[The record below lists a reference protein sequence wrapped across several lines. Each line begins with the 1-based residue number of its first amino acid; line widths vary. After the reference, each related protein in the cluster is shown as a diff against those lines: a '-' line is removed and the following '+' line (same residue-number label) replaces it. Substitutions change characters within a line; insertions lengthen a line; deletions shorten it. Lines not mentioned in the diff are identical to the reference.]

1 MALTEEGL
9 YISFIKL
16 IKKQNA
22 NLINN
27 KLQLENSNAISELVL
42 ADSDYYRITEN
53 KQLEETQIIEC
64 LIIQNMLNIF
74 SYMNNEFIKIKG
86 QNKQQLIIYSKNN
99 NLFIPTCIDVNK
111 MTIYENSKQC
121 YNGVPVGI
129 WIDGKEIRGFY
140 LPSGVIAET
149 TTLNNCN
156 TQQTIHI
163 TEINKTIER
172 SNMNYKIVEKEKN
185 EEKINMFNFNPLET
199 IQHFDLIK
207 EGVNVLD
214 KIRKEENILL
224 KNFMK
229 RNQHKPK

>member
-16 IKKQNA
+16 IQKQNA

-99 NLFIPTCIDVNK
+99 NLFIPTCIDINK
-111 MTIYENSKQC
+111 MTIYEN
-121 YNGVPVGI
+121 
-129 WIDGKEIRGFY
+129 
-140 LPSGVIAET
+140 
-149 TTLNNCN
+149 
-156 TQQTIHI
+156 
-163 TEINKTIER
+163 
-172 SNMNYKIVEKEKN
+172 
-185 EEKINMFNFNPLET
+185 
-199 IQHFDLIK
+199 
-207 EGVNVLD
+207 VL
-214 KIRKEENILL
+214 
-224 KNFMK
+224 
-229 RNQHKPK
+229 